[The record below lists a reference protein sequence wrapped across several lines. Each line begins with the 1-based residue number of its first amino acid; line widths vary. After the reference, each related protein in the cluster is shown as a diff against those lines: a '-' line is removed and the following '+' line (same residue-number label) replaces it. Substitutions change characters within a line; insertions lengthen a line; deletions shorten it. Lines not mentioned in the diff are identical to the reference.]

1 MLLFSS
7 HQLLVVLD
15 IWLYLS
21 VLAGSPTAC
30 IHFQIVLSYR
40 QLLEQG
46 LDGRHER
53 VLKGLKTTLAWRQ
66 EYIVLSGV
74 LSKIAIVLQLL
85 LSMLTSMCL
94 LYKHELFAVQCYKRA
109 HKGCL
114 PLNTRRLCYKATEEG
129 CGFITTPLTLQADL
143 HELHCQHSNICTWLM
158 VINQRSTSCMYKQKV
173 ELLCNV
179 FIQVTQLI
187 RFMCSYIHSTHSAG
201 GPRSRH

>member
-1 MLLFSS
+1 M
-7 HQLLVVLD
+7 LD

-30 IHFQIVLSYR
+30 IHFQTVLSCR

-53 VLKGLKTTLAWRQ
+53 LKGLKTTLAWRQ
-66 EYIVLSGV
+66 ECIVLSGV

-85 LSMLTSMCL
+85 LSMLTTMCL

-114 PLNTRRLCYKATEEG
+114 PPNTRRLCYKATEEG
-129 CGFITTPLTLQADL
+129 CGFITTPLTLQADHEELVSTTLRNDFGVNPHLGPVTDRLL
-143 HELHCQHSNICTWLM
+143 HHTVMND
-158 VINQRSTSCMYKQKV
+158 
-173 ELLCNV
+173 
-179 FIQVTQLI
+179 
-187 RFMCSYIHSTHSAG
+187 
-201 GPRSRH
+201 